1 MAIQLMPFITL
12 ILRVNVKQKI
22 SAEGWQYLMH
32 YSQPQKNFDGELIV
46 FGAMNGQDIDNDIK
60 NLTSFGFVGPDK
72 GEKSDMVVWE
82 SIFEAVTYVP
92 SWLSVV
98 DVKFFD
104 EEKPDVRAWKLT
116 DSGVYRLVD
125 FSNRA
130 ELPMKGYE
138 CDWAPLIGK
147 IS

>member
-1 MAIQLMPFITL
+1 MAIKLMPFITL
-12 ILRVNVKQKI
+12 IVRINVQQKI
-22 SAEGWQYLMH
+22 SAEGWRYLMY
-32 YSQPQKNFDGELIV
+32 YSQPQKNFDGELMV
-46 FGAMNGQDIDNDIK
+46 FGAMNGRDIEDYEK
-60 NLTSFGFVGPDK
+60 TLTSFGFIGPDK

-104 EEKPDVRAWKLT
+104 AEKPDVRAWKLT

-130 ELPMKGYE
+130 ELPTKGYE
-138 CDWAPLIGK
+138 CDWQPFIGK
-147 IS
+147 I